1 MPVRKEEAL
10 PQGAVKKLHPDE
22 REHKKDRDHRQ
33 HQHNAEG
40 DYALLSSFASDV
52 PRHAVNVTEDLDKE
66 SPETISP
73 VLERIETCR
82 NLLTA

>member
-1 MPVRKEEAL
+1 MAVSL
-10 PQGAVKKLHPDE
+10 PQGAVNELHADE
-22 REHKKDRDHRQ
+22 REHKKDCDEQQ

-40 DYALLSSFASDV
+40 DYTLLSSFASDV

-73 VLERIETCR
+73 RRERITACR
-82 NLLTA
+82 NLITA